1 MKKNILTLII
11 LVLTFANLLLSAIM
25 MFAVVPSAKKT
36 DKMVTDICK
45 VMDLELGAE
54 EKEKKD
60 KVKMDNLEFYDITD
74 DITVR
79 LKDTPGD
86 DTAHFAV
93 FKVSI
98 SMDSKNKDYK
108 KYGAAIDTKSSLIK
122 NAVLNVVSEYTY
134 EAAQGKTQEME
145 KKILEE
151 LRETFDSDFIY
162 QVLFSDVK
170 LT

>member
-11 LVLTFANLLLSAIM
+11 LVVSVANLILSAIV
-25 MFAVVPSAKKT
+25 MFAIVPSAKKT

-60 KVKMDNLEFYDITD
+60 KVNMDNLEFYDITD

-79 LKDTPGD
+79 LKDSAGD
-86 DTAHFAV
+86 DAAHFAV

-98 SMDSKNKDYK
+98 SMDSKHKDYK
-108 KYGAAIDTKSSLIK
+108 KYGAEIDGKSSLIK

-134 EAAQGKTQEME
+134 EEAQGKTQEME

-162 QVLFSDVK
+162 QVIFSDIK

>member
-11 LVLTFANLLLSAIM
+11 LVVSVANMILSAIM
-25 MFAVVPSAKKT
+25 MFAIVPSAKKT

-54 EKEKKD
+54 EKEKKN
-60 KVKMDNLEFYDITD
+60 KVDLKDLVFYDVSEEA
-74 DITVR
+74 TVR

-86 DTAHFAV
+86 DAAHFAV
-93 FKVSI
+93 VQVSI

-108 KYGAAIDTKSSLIK
+108 KYGADMDSRKSLIQ
-122 NAVLNVVSEYTY
+122 NAVLKVVSNYTY
-134 EAAQGKTQEME
+134 ESAQDKTEEMK

-151 LRETFDSDFIY
+151 LQETFDSDFIY
-162 QVLFSDVK
+162 EVLFTDIK